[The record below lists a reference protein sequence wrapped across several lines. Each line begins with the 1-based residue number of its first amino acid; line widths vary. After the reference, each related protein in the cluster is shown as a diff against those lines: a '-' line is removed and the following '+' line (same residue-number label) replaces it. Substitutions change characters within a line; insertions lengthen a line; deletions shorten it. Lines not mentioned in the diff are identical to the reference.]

1 MLRPCGSN
9 LIRRRRIGTW
19 ATRSRPEGGRRK
31 RSNICAAR
39 CSSIPVTARPATAEA
54 YNNLGIALA
63 SQGELEKA
71 IDQFRQ
77 ALRLQPG
84 FVDAQQNLAKLRG
97 LTAQH

>member
-1 MLRPCGSN
+1 MPDS
-9 LIRRRRIGTW
+9 
-19 ATRSRPEGGRRK
+19 
-31 RSNICAAR
+31 
-39 CSSIPVTARPATAEA
+39 AEA

>member
-1 MLRPCGSN
+1 VLLEAGMFRD
-9 LIRRRRIGTW
+9 
-19 ATRSRPEGGRRK
+19 ATDQLAVALQLMPDS
-31 RSNICAAR
+31 
-39 CSSIPVTARPATAEA
+39 AEA

-71 IDQFRQ
+71 TDQFQQ

-97 LTAQH
+97 RNAQH